1 MKIGLVC
8 PYNVAR
14 GGGVQEIVGSLRQHL
29 ANDGH
34 IAKIITSQPR
44 DVSNIDTS
52 GMIFLGRAIDVRWPT
67 HTTASF
73 SPSISFEA
81 VEQMV
86 EAEKFDILHFHEP
99 WVPALSR
106 QILSH
111 SQSVN
116 IGTFHAK
123 VPETIVSRTLQ
134 RVVTPYLRLVLKDL
148 HEITAVSESA
158 AEYVSS
164 LTDRPIQLIPNGI
177 DLTRYKTSGR
187 GKVGS
192 PKTIVYIGRL
202 EQRKGL
208 KYLLEAYQILAEKE
222 IDLALIIAGDGP
234 DREKLEL
241 LVHDMNLPNV
251 TFLGYVND
259 ETKFELLSRAD
270 LFCSPAIYGES
281 FGIVLLEAMASGVVT
296 VAGDN
301 PGYTGLM
308 QEIGTLSLAN
318 PKDTSEF
325 ARRMKLLL
333 DEEKLRLLWQK
344 WAHSYVKQFSYNNIV
359 RQYEQLYR
367 KALKKHASSKITV

>member
-14 GGGVQEIVGSLRQHL
+14 GGGVQEIVGALRQRLVH
-29 ANDGH
+29 DGH

-44 DVSNIDTS
+44 DISNIDAS

-164 LTDRPIQLIPNGI
+164 LTDRPIRLIPNGI
-177 DLTRYKTSGR
+177 DLGR
-187 GKVGS
+187 FKASHRQKLGS
-192 PKTIVYIGRL
+192 PKTIVFIGRL

-222 IDLALIIAGDGP
+222 IDLALVIAGDGP

-259 ETKFELLSRAD
+259 EVKFELLSRAD

-296 VAGDN
+296 VAGNN

-308 QEIGTLSLAN
+308 QELGILSLAN
-318 PKDTSEF
+318 PKDTPEF

-333 DEEKLRLLWQK
+333 EEGKLRVLWQK
-344 WAHSYVKQFSYNNIV
+344 WAQSYVKQFSYDKIIK
-359 RQYEQLYR
+359 QYEQLYR
-367 KALKKHASSKITV
+367 EALKKHAATKTIV